1 MHTYLH
7 NIGHRINNTDLWQAI
22 ITHPDIIKSCLYIN
36 DNHSSILSSEKY
48 LHAYVHDE
56 MFLFNIEKIL
66 IGFGKIRN
74 IHCDYIDMGDNR
86 NYNDQDSNDIDLQWL
101 TNLNNWSSL

>member
-1 MHTYLH
+1 MYIYIHIHKHKHTYK
-7 NIGHRINNTDLWQAI
+7 IGRRINNTDLWQAI
-22 ITHPDIIKSCLYIN
+22 ITHPDIMKSCLYIN

-56 MFLFNIEKIL
+56 IFLFNIEKLL

-74 IHCDYIDMGDNR
+74 IHYDDMGGNR
-86 NYNDQDSNDIDLQWL
+86 YVCIYLY
-101 TNLNNWSSL
+101 T